1 MSILFDE
8 HAYKKITRRETRTV
22 TCGFKKD
29 ANGIPNIPIFIGSGH
44 PIAVQSMTN
53 TLTTDVEGTIRQIYK
68 CYEAGA
74 DIMRVSVPD
83 AESAACLK
91 KIIDASPIPIIADI
105 HFHYKRG
112 IEAVMAGAACT
123 RINPG
128 NIGTKERA
136 REVVR
141 AAKDY
146 GSSIRIGVNVGSLEE
161 EILKKYSAPTPE
173 ALAES
178 ALEAAKVLEDLDF
191 FNFKIS
197 VKASDVMLA
206 VKSYELVASKC
217 NYPLHL
223 GVTEA
228 GPLLSGT
235 VKSAIGLGHLLMKGI
250 GDTIRISLSA
260 PPEEE
265 IPVCWNVLKALE
277 LRSRGVNIVSCPS
290 CARQQF
296 DVIKIVSAVEAGTAH
311 ISKPLRISM
320 LGCVVNGL
328 GEAKESDIGVTGA
341 GSGNHL
347 IYIDGV
353 PTFKVPSEDLVQ
365 TIIRLANEKAD
376 KI

>member
-1 MSILFDE
+1 MFLE
-8 HAYKKITRRETRTV
+8 GAYKKIERRKTRTV
-22 TCGFKKD
+22 TVG
-29 ANGIPNIPIFIGSGH
+29 NVLIGSSH

-53 TLTTDVEGTIRQIYK
+53 TLTTDVQATLSQINK

-74 DIMRVSVPD
+74 DIMRVSIPD
-83 AESAACLK
+83 KESSEALK
-91 KIIDASPIPIIADI
+91 TIVKNSPVPIIADI

-112 IEAVMAGAACT
+112 IEAVKAGAACT

-136 REVVR
+136 MEVVKV
-141 AAKDY
+141 AKDY

-161 EILKKYSAPTPE
+161 EILKKYHSPCPE
-173 ALAES
+173 ALVES
-178 ALEAAKVLEDLDF
+178 ALNTAKILEDLDF

-197 VKASDVMLA
+197 VKASDVILMVKAYQMLA
-206 VKSYELVASKC
+206 NKC
-217 NYPLHL
+217 DYPLHL

-228 GPLLSGT
+228 GPFNSGV
-235 VKSAIGLGHLLMKGI
+235 VKSSIGLGSLLMNGI
-250 GDTIRISLSA
+250 GDTVRISLSA

-265 IPVCWNVLKALE
+265 IPVCWNVLKSLE
-277 LRSRGVNIVSCPS
+277 LRTRGVNIVSCPS

-296 DVIKIVSAVEAGTAH
+296 DVIKVVSEVENATSH

-328 GEAKESDIGVTGA
+328 GEALESDIGVTGA

-347 IYIDGV
+347 IYIKGKQEL
-353 PTFKVPSEDLVQ
+353 KVNSSDLSK
-365 TIIRLANEKAD
+365 TIINLANKLALEK
-376 KI
+376 

>member
-1 MSILFDE
+1 MIE
-8 HAYKKITRRETRTV
+8 GAYKIIKRRQTKTV
-22 TCGFKKD
+22 KVG
-29 ANGIPNIPIFIGSGH
+29 NVLIGSNH

-53 TLTTDVEGTIRQIYK
+53 TLTTDVSATLFQINK

-74 DIMRVSVPD
+74 DLMRVSIPD
-83 AESAACLK
+83 AESAVALK
-91 KIIDASPIPIIADI
+91 EIVKHSPVPIIADI

-112 IEAVMAGAACT
+112 IEACKAGASCT

-136 REVVR
+136 MEVVK

-146 GSSIRIGVNVGSLEE
+146 NCAIRIGVNVGSLGE
-161 EILKKYSAPTPE
+161 EILSKYHSPCPE
-173 ALAES
+173 ALVES
-178 ALEAAKVLEDLDF
+178 ALNTAKILEDLDF

-197 VKASDVMLA
+197 VKASDVILM
-206 VKSYELVASKC
+206 VKSYEMLAERC
-217 NYPLHL
+217 DYPLHL

-228 GPLLSGT
+228 GPISSGV
-235 VKSAIGLGHLLMKGI
+235 VKSAIGLGNLLMNGI

-277 LRSRGVNIVSCPS
+277 IRTRGVNIVSCPS

-296 DVIKIVSAVEAGTAH
+296 DVIKIVSEVEKGTSH
-311 ISKPLRISM
+311 IAKPIRISM

-328 GEAKESDIGVTGA
+328 GEALESDIGVTGA

-347 IYIDGV
+347 IYISGK
-353 PTFKVPSEDLVQ
+353 PKFKVKSEDLSQ
-365 TIIRLANEKAD
+365 TIIRLANEISE

>member
-1 MSILFDE
+1 MSIIETNSENF
-8 HAYKKITRRETRTV
+8 IRRPFAIINRRKTRTV
-22 TCGFKKD
+22 TVGKVLV
-29 ANGIPNIPIFIGSGH
+29 GSDH
-44 PIAVQSMTN
+44 PVAVQSMTN
-53 TLTTDVEGTIRQIYK
+53 TLTTDIQGTIRQINK

-83 AESAACLK
+83 VESSEVLSE
-91 KIIDASPIPIIADI
+91 IIKNSPVPIIADI

-112 IEAVMAGAACT
+112 IEACKAGAACT

-136 REVVR
+136 IEVVK

-146 GSSIRIGVNVGSLEE
+146 GSSIRIGVNVGSLGED
-161 EILKKYSAPTPE
+161 ILKKYITPCPE
-173 ALAES
+173 ALVES
-178 ALEAAKVLEDLDF
+178 ALNTAKILEDLDF

-197 VKASDVMLA
+197 VKASDVMLM
-206 VKSYELVASKC
+206 VKSYKMLAEKC
-217 NYPLHL
+217 DYPLHL

-228 GPLLSGT
+228 GPMSSGV
-235 VKSAIGLGHLLMKGI
+235 VKSSIGLGSLLMDGI

-277 LRSRGVNIVSCPS
+277 LRTRGVNIVSCPS

-296 DVIKIVSAVEAGTAH
+296 DVIKVVSEVENATAH
-311 ISKPLRISM
+311 IAKPLRISM

-328 GEAKESDIGVTGA
+328 GEALESDIGVTGA

-347 IYIDGV
+347 IYIKGK
-353 PTFKVPSEDLVQ
+353 PELKVPSNEL
-365 TIIRLANEKAD
+365 TKIIINLAN
-376 KI
+376 KIASE